1 MDIKQQNVIIDDYVN
16 IKLTDYSVSYC
27 YKDKKKIKLPMVGT
41 CYYMSPEILRKDT
54 IDASDASK
62 IDVYSIG
69 VLLYL
74 LAFND
79 YPYKL
84 KDVDGKNYDKILENI
99 EKNELEFPKGFDNS
113 KIFLNLLK
121 KCLNKDIK
129 KRYNIYQLMK
139 DPYFEGYQ
147 IILNEK
153 EKMYNASKFVVDLM
167 VDNILNFNQY
177 IQKMDNEIKNFL

>member
-41 CYYMSPEILRKDT
+41 CYYMSPEVLRKDT

-84 KDVDGKNYDKILENI
+84 RDVDSKNYTKIKGRGSVVAVQACV
-99 EKNELEFPKGFDNS
+99 EKGYFTRMVHGILHLFVYFA
-113 KIFLNLLK
+113 
-121 KCLNKDIK
+121 
-129 KRYNIYQLMK
+129 RYVN
-139 DPYFEGYQ
+139 
-147 IILNEK
+147 
-153 EKMYNASKFVVDLM
+153 
-167 VDNILNFNQY
+167 
-177 IQKMDNEIKNFL
+177 